1 MASDEQAIRH
11 LILEWNQATAAA
23 DVDAVKR
30 RSRSQTFRLRRI
42 VVNIR
47 R

>member
-11 LILEWNQATAAA
+11 LILEWNQATAAG